1 MEALG
6 GGGDLD
12 VGTDRGGGVAAVGVM
27 RRQRR
32 GTDGRRNKGRDVHP
46 PVVPGDDLDR
56 PAVRVACQET
66 SERDTANK
74 HSLELCASI
83 VLKF

>member
-1 MEALG
+1 MAA
-6 GGGDLD
+6 GGDLN

-27 RRQRR
+27 RRQRQ
-32 GTDGRRNKGRDVHP
+32 GTDGCCNEGRDVRPH
-46 PVVPGDDLDR
+46 VVPGDDLDC
-56 PAVRVACQET
+56 PAIRVACQET

-83 VLKF
+83 VLIF